1 MGARIEFERLK
12 LHITEPEVI
21 IHKVENSR
29 FICGV
34 KGRATE
40 LYLQGAAEFI
50 GRELLI
56 KVDQDV
62 TFNPFR
68 IAEKIVRPYH
78 AVHEFIDIALHA
90 LKYLPVRT
98 LYLLSRYLDIAVKL
112 L

>member
-1 MGARIEFERLK
+1 MGVWIEFKRLK

-29 FICGV
+29 FICRV

-40 LYLQGAAEFI
+40 LYLQGATEFI

-56 KVDQDV
+56 KVDQNV
-62 TFNPFR
+62 TFYPFR
-68 IAEKIVRPYH
+68 IAEQIVRPDH
-78 AVHEFIDIALHA
+78 AVHEFIDVTLHA

-98 LYLLSRYLDIAVKL
+98 LYLLGRYLDIAVKL